1 MRLSELQTK
10 EIINMTTGK
19 RLGMIIDV
27 IISTDGT
34 IKSLILEEKKIKW
47 ETIENYVLNYK
58 KQFEIGS
65 TTKQIEESKE
75 YGKKIIEEFEPL
87 IKKYLLLLKTGQ
99 INFFDSDIKIFVST
113 FIDNPRLHRALKRQK
128 SRAEFKSE
136 IYKKFSFIV
145 ETYGQLPEEDIIID
159 LQMLLLTL
167 AKRYKNVGK
176 NFCAYVHNSY
186 RFEVSRYIK
195 KFIKNPLST
204 TYKNIEYE
212 KIDNYLPSES
222 LEDSLCNSNNDIPDM
237 DWINGNVDIEAFN
250 VLTPLERKIIVKYY
264 AEKMNDKQIS
274 DLLGWHIN
282 TVNQKRRKAINKL
295 ADALNIN
302 KNEIKR
308 SRHSGSK

>member
-1 MRLSELQTK
+1 MANTEK
-10 EIINMTTGK
+10 NMET
-19 RLGMIIDV
+19 
-27 IISTDGT
+27 
-34 IKSLILEEKKIKW
+34 LEEKKIKW

-58 KQFEIGS
+58 KQFEIEA

-75 YGKKIIEEFEPL
+75 YGRKIIEEFEPL

-128 SRAEFKSE
+128 SRSEFKSG
-136 IYKKFSFIV
+136 IYKKFSFVV

-176 NFCAYVHNSY
+176 NFCAYVHNCY

-204 TYKNIEYE
+204 TYKNVEYE

-222 LEDSLCNSNNDIPDM
+222 LEDSFYESNNDIPNM

-264 AEKMNDKQIS
+264 AEKMNDKQIAS
-274 DLLGWHIN
+274 LLGWHIN
-282 TVNQKRRKAINKL
+282 TVNQKRRKAIDKL
-295 ADALNIN
+295 ADALNIS
-302 KNEIKR
+302 KSEIKR